1 LKKVKYSV
9 MIIVLVAVVM
19 LANQAFGALIATRT
33 NPSTPTNNVIATN
46 FVTVDIEGLG
56 VVSNIR
62 SISGL
67 IGDTEVVEYQ
77 DGEDQILRKRP
88 GRTRYSNIVIKRSY
102 LSSANDPI
110 YLWRKNV
117 VNGTIQRKNGSV
129 IICNQ
134 SGVEIGRYN
143 FTDAWPCNWKGP
155 DMDNS
160 KAALLTE
167 EIILAVESIVKVK

>member
-33 NPSTPTNNVIATN
+33 NPSTSTNNVIATN
-46 FVTVDIEGLG
+46 SFAVDIEGLG

-88 GRTRYSNIVIKRSY
+88 GRTKYSNIVIKRNY
-102 LSSANDPI
+102 VSSANDPI
-110 YLWRKNV
+110 YLWRKSIV
-117 VNGTIQRKNGSV
+117 AGSVQRKNGSV
-129 IICNQ
+129 IIYNQ

-143 FTDAWPCNWKGP
+143 FTNAWPCNWKGP
-155 DMDNS
+155 DLENS
-160 KAALLTE
+160 KAAPLTE
-167 EIILAVESIVKVK
+167 EIVLAVETIVKVK